1 MSEAIQDDDAIQDD
15 HVYVVPEAAR
25 LVRISAR
32 TYYEAAARGEVPVT
46 RIGRRLVVSG
56 AALRRF
62 LEGGEHTPATR
73 TNAPD

>member
-1 MSEAIQDDDAIQDD
+1 MTEAIQDAGAIQDD

-25 LVRISAR
+25 LVRISTR
-32 TYYEAAARGEVPVT
+32 SYYEGAARGELPVT

-62 LEGGEHTPATR
+62 LEGGGRDVRAE
-73 TNAPD
+73 